1 MQREVST
8 LPNLAFAT
16 NSLVGN
22 LGAPFRVSDED
33 GEDDHLQELGDN
45 EPDVGQ
51 GALMVE
57 DA

>member
-8 LPNLAFAT
+8 LPNPAFAT

-22 LGAPFRVSDED
+22 LGAPFRVGEED
-33 GEDDHLQELGDN
+33 GEDDDLQGLGNN
-45 EPDVGQ
+45 EPDEGQ
-51 GALMVE
+51 GALVVE